1 MVLREPSSLPSPKGR
16 GGTFKKLSAADLSMD
31 AGSRA
36 WVGLAA
42 LLCALAG
49 GVALVGAFTSHG
61 LAPTTIDWQPDL
73 ALHEPWRAFSAAAL
87 HYSALHLGANVLG
100 CVLVAA
106 LGVTAQVPPRMAW
119 AWFVAWPLT
128 QFGLLLQP
136 ALLHFGGLSG
146 VLHAGVADAAT
157 HLLLKATG
165 RRRVLGAAV
174 LIGVGIKV
182 VGEAPWGEPL
192 RHLPEWDIAVAPLA
206 HAIGLV
212 AGVLCALLAHLV
224 HTLRSLPRA

>member
-1 MVLREPSSLPSPKGR
+1 MH
-16 GGTFKKLSAADLSMD
+16 

-49 GVALVGAFTSHG
+49 GVALATPE
-61 LAPTTIDWQPDL
+61 LPPTAIDWQPGL
-73 ALHEPWRAFSAAAL
+73 ALLEPWRAFSAAAL
-87 HYSALHLGANVLG
+87 HYSTLHLGANLVG
-100 CVLVAA
+100 CGLVAA
-106 LGVTAQVPPRMAW
+106 LGVTAQVPRHMAW

-146 VLHAGVADAAT
+146 VLHAGVAVAAM
-157 HLLLKATG
+157 HLLLTAAG
-165 RRRVLGAAV
+165 RRRALGAAV

-206 HAIGLV
+206 HATGLA
-212 AGVLCALLAHLV
+212 AGVLCALLAHLI
-224 HTLRSLPRA
+224 HTLRRPPRA

>member
-1 MVLREPSSLPSPKGR
+1 
-16 GGTFKKLSAADLSMD
+16 MD

-36 WVGLAA
+36 WVGLAV

-49 GVALVGAFTSHG
+49 GVALVGTLTSHG
-61 LAPTTIDWQPDL
+61 IAPTTIDWQPGL
-73 ALHEPWRAFSAAAL
+73 ALHQPWRAFSAAAL
-87 HYSALHLGANVLG
+87 HYSPRHLGANLLG

-106 LGVTAQVPPRMAW
+106 LGVTAQVPRPMAW

-146 VLHAGVADAAT
+146 VLHAGVAVAAT
-157 HLLLKATG
+157 HLLLAATG
-165 RRRVLGAAV
+165 RRRALGAAV
-174 LIGVGIKV
+174 LIGAGIKV
-182 VGEAPWGEPL
+182 VSEAPWGEPL

-206 HAIGLV
+206 HASGLV
-212 AGVLCALLAHLV
+212 AGVLCALLARRIHS
-224 HTLRSLPRA
+224 LRRPPLA

>member
-1 MVLREPSSLPSPKGR
+1 
-16 GGTFKKLSAADLSMD
+16 MD
-31 AGSRA
+31 DGSRA

-49 GVALVGAFTSHG
+49 GVALSTPG
-61 LAPTTIDWQPDL
+61 LPPTAIDWQPGL

-87 HYSALHLGANVLG
+87 HYSARHLGANILG

-119 AWFVAWPLT
+119 AWFGAWPLT
-128 QFGLLLQP
+128 QLGLLLQP

-146 VLHAGVADAAT
+146 VLHAGVAVTAT
-157 HLLLKATG
+157 HLLLTATG

-182 VGEAPWGEPL
+182 VGETPWGQPL

-206 HAIGLV
+206 HATGLI
-212 AGVLCALLAHLV
+212 AGVSCALLAHLI
-224 HTLRSLPRA
+224 HTLRRPLRA

>member
-1 MVLREPSSLPSPKGR
+1 
-16 GGTFKKLSAADLSMD
+16 MD
-31 AGSRA
+31 DGSRA
-36 WVGLAA
+36 WLGLAA

-49 GVALVGAFTSHG
+49 GVALAGALSPHG
-61 LAPTTIDWQPDL
+61 LAPNTIDWQPGL
-73 ALHEPWRAFSAAAL
+73 ALDQPWRAFSAAAL
-87 HYSALHLGANVLG
+87 HYSALHLGANLLG

-106 LGVTAQVPPRMAW
+106 LGLTAQVPRHMAW

-146 VLHAGVADAAT
+146 VLHAGVVVAAT
-157 HLLLKATG
+157 HLLLAATG
-165 RRRVLGAAV
+165 RRRALGAAV
-174 LIGVGIKV
+174 LIGVSIKV

-206 HAIGLV
+206 HATGVMAGL
-212 AGVLCALLAHLV
+212 LCALLAHLI
-224 HTLRSLPRA
+224 HTLRRPPRA